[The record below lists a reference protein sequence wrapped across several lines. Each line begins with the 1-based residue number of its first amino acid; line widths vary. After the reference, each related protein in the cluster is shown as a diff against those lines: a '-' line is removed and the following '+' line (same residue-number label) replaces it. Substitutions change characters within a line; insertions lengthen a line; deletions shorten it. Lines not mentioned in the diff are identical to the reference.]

1 MGSWGSRP
9 TKVIGRPAPGA
20 SRVLPSGG
28 ASRCC
33 WRGRCHREGFFL
45 ESLREVLLHRAKWI
59 VLAGFW
65 RNVRDYLLIG
75 HGLMVMECW
84 WNQWRFWGI
93 DGNKVWSLG
102 FLKRRRR
109 VRDSFS
115 RRETP
120 SHLAE
125 LDSRWV
131 KQAVPRSWASLGLA
145 QVRPTYRSVDPV
157 WAPVGPSL
165 HGSTGMVV
173 CLRDTMGPPAL
184 VAYMALFEHKY
195 GID

>member
-1 MGSWGSRP
+1 M
-9 TKVIGRPAPGA
+9 VVGRPAPGA
-20 SRVLPSGG
+20 PLVPPSGG
-28 ASRCC
+28 ASRRC
-33 WRGRCHREGFFL
+33 WRGRGHREGFFL
-45 ESLREVLLHRAKWI
+45 ESLHEVLLHRAKWI

-65 RNVRDYLLIG
+65 RNIRDYLLIG

-102 FLKRRRR
+102 FLKRRRG
-109 VRDSFS
+109 VRDSCP

-120 SHLAE
+120 SFFVG

-131 KQAVPRSWASLGLA
+131 KEAVPRNWASLGLA
-145 QVRPTYRSVDPV
+145 QARSTYRSVDLG
-157 WAPVGPSL
+157 WALVGPSL
-165 HGSTGMVV
+165 RGSTGRTM
-173 CLRDTMGPPAL
+173 CLRVGMGPPTL
-184 VAYMALFEHKY
+184 LAYMALFEHKY

>member
-9 TKVIGRPAPGA
+9 TKVVGRPTPGA
-20 SRVLPSGG
+20 PRVLPSGG
-28 ASRCC
+28 ASRHC
-33 WRGRCHREGFFL
+33 WRGRGHREGFSL

-120 SHLAE
+120 SRLAE

-131 KQAVPRSWASLGLA
+131 KQAMPRSWASLGPA
-145 QVRPTYRSVDPV
+145 QARPQ
-157 WAPVGPSL
+157 WAPACAGQ
-165 HGSTGMVV
+165 
-173 CLRDTMGPPAL
+173 L
-184 VAYMALFEHKY
+184 VWL
-195 GID
+195 